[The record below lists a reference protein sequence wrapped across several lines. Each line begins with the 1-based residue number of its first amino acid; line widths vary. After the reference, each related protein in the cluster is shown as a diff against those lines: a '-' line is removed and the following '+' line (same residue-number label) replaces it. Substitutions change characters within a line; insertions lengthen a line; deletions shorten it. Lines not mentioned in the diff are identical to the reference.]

1 MRRAC
6 AREICR
12 RPGAAHACKQCLVQQ
27 LLFLLQA
34 LVPQGV
40 PLQERKIHV
49 GRQLTLFLAARDCV
63 AAYFGTR
70 ASINSARSEAPHDF
84 SNAVESTRSTSN
96 LTLCDLLWP
105 SGL

>member
-1 MRRAC
+1 MSWGGG
-6 AREICR
+6 REICR

-27 LLFLLQA
+27 LLFLLQV
-34 LVPQGV
+34 LMPQGV

-63 AAYFGTR
+63 AAFGTR

-84 SNAVESTRSTSN
+84 SDGFGSTVVICN
-96 LTLCDLLWP
+96 L
-105 SGL
+105 GLASFRTDHAT